1 MRAGG
6 LRDYLTFEDL
16 RPETDTDG
24 NVILDSDGLATE
36 TWVDAFEVNTRMPVV
51 LTPLSGRELI
61 AAQSVQ
67 SKVTHRVV
75 VRYRPGFNARFR
87 ARGGGLIYNIEAV
100 INDPNSGIEYL
111 TLLCSTGVD
120 QGGTA

>member
-6 LRDYLTFEDL
+6 LRDWMVFEDL
-16 RPETDTDG
+16 LPEKDSDG
-24 NVILDSDGLATE
+24 NVVYDSDGNVAE
-36 TWVDAFEVNTRMPVV
+36 DWVDAFEVNTRMPVE

-67 SKVTHRVV
+67 SKVTHRIR
-75 VRYRPGFNARFR
+75 VRYRPGFTSRM
-87 ARGGGLIYNIEAV
+87 RGRQADFVYNIEAIV
-100 INDPNSGIEYL
+100 PDPNSGIEFV
-111 TLLCSTGVD
+111 TLLCSSGVN